1 MTPPT
6 EHNNNNNERD
16 KMSTVTKKPALF
28 TIEQIEYYEILARVS
43 IRRLFPMRHRAD
55 ARDAIAGWIGTLR
68 DAKRI
73 RAYRN
78 F

>member
-1 MTPPT
+1 MS
-6 EHNNNNNERD
+6 EFKQKQHD
-16 KMSTVTKKPALF
+16 KTMSPTVTKKPALF
-28 TIEQIEYYEILARVS
+28 TLAQVEYYETLAKVS

-55 ARDAIAGWIGTLR
+55 AREAIAGWVGTLR
-68 DAKRI
+68 DAKRV

>member
-1 MTPPT
+1 MNHPT
-6 EHNNNNNERD
+6 A
-16 KMSTVTKKPALF
+16 TIKPAMF
-28 TIEQIEYYEILARVS
+28 TREQVEFYENLATVS
-43 IRRLFPMRHRAD
+43 IRRLFPLRLRSD
-55 ARDAIAGWIGTLR
+55 AREAIKGWIGTLR

>member
-1 MTPPT
+1 MNPT
-6 EHNNNNNERD
+6 TTR
-16 KMSTVTKKPALF
+16 KPAMF
-28 TIEQIEYYEILARVS
+28 TLEQVEYWENLACVS
-43 IRRLFPMRHRAD
+43 IRRLFPMRNRAD
-55 ARDAIAGWIGTLR
+55 AREAIVGWVGTLR

>member
-1 MTPPT
+1 MYPT
-6 EHNNNNNERD
+6 ETN
-16 KMSTVTKKPALF
+16 KPAMF
-28 TIEQIEYYEILARVS
+28 TREHVEFYENLATVS
-43 IRRLFPMRHRAD
+43 IRRLFPMRRKPD
-55 ARDAIAGWIGTLR
+55 ASEAIKGWIGTLR

>member
-1 MTPPT
+1 MHTT
-6 EHNNNNNERD
+6 ETR
-16 KMSTVTKKPALF
+16 KPAMF
-28 TIEQIEYYEILARVS
+28 TREQVEFYENLATVS
-43 IRRLFPMRHRAD
+43 IRRLFPMRSKPEARA
-55 ARDAIAGWIGTLR
+55 AINGWLGTLR

>member
-1 MTPPT
+1 MKPS
-6 EHNNNNNERD
+6 ENNTMNQTA
-16 KMSTVTKKPALF
+16 KKAPAMFTVA
-28 TIEQIEYYEILARVS
+28 QVEYYETLSRVS
-43 IRRLFPMRHRAD
+43 IRRLFPMRIRSD
-55 ARDAIAGWIGTLR
+55 AREAIRGWIGTLR

>member
-1 MTPPT
+1 
-6 EHNNNNNERD
+6 
-16 KMSTVTKKPALF
+16 MSTTATKKPALF
-28 TIEQIEYYEILARVS
+28 TLAQVEYYETLAIVS

-55 ARDAIAGWIGTLR
+55 AKEAIAGWIGTLR

>member
-1 MTPPT
+1 MNPT
-6 EHNNNNNERD
+6 ATR
-16 KMSTVTKKPALF
+16 KPAML
-28 TIEQIEYYEILARVS
+28 TREQVEFYENLATVS
-43 IRRLFPMRHRAD
+43 IRRLFPMRLRAD
-55 ARDAIAGWIGTLR
+55 AQEAIRGWIGTLR

>member
-1 MTPPT
+1 M
-6 EHNNNNNERD
+6 
-16 KMSTVTKKPALF
+16 F
-28 TIEQIEYYEILARVS
+28 TREQVEYYETLARVS
-43 IRRLFPMRHRAD
+43 IRRLFPMRLRHD
-55 ARDAIAGWIGTLR
+55 AREAIKGWIGTLR

>member
-1 MTPPT
+1 MTLTTKPRNKT
-6 EHNNNNNERD
+6 
-16 KMSTVTKKPALF
+16 MSTTATKKPALF
-28 TIEQIEYYEILARVS
+28 TLEQVEYYETLARVS

-55 ARDAIAGWIGTLR
+55 AREAITGWVGTLR

>member
-1 MTPPT
+1 M
-6 EHNNNNNERD
+6 
-16 KMSTVTKKPALF
+16 F
-28 TIEQIEYYEILARVS
+28 TREQVEFYENLATVS
-43 IRRLFPMRHRAD
+43 IRRLFPMRLRAD
-55 ARDAIAGWIGTLR
+55 AQDAIRGWIGTLR

>member
-1 MTPPT
+1 MHPT
-6 EHNNNNNERD
+6 E
-16 KMSTVTKKPALF
+16 SKKPAMF
-28 TIEQIEYYEILARVS
+28 TRDQVEFYENLATVS
-43 IRRLFPMRHRAD
+43 IRRLFPLR
-55 ARDAIAGWIGTLR
+55 RDAEACAAIRGWVGTLR

>member
-1 MTPPT
+1 MNPT
-6 EHNNNNNERD
+6 
-16 KMSTVTKKPALF
+16 STRKPAMF
-28 TIEQIEYYEILARVS
+28 TLEQVEYYETLSRVS
-43 IRRLFPMRHRAD
+43 IRRLFPMRIRSD
-55 ARDAIAGWIGTLR
+55 AREAIRGWIGTLR

>member
-1 MTPPT
+1 MHPT
-6 EHNNNNNERD
+6 ETH
-16 KMSTVTKKPALF
+16 KPAMF
-28 TIEQIEYYEILARVS
+28 TREQVEYYETLARVS
-43 IRRLFPMRHRAD
+43 IRRLFPMRLRKD
-55 ARDAIAGWIGTLR
+55 AKEAIKGWIGTLR

>member
-1 MTPPT
+1 MKPT
-6 EHNNNNNERD
+6 ETR
-16 KMSTVTKKPALF
+16 KPAMF
-28 TIEQIEYYEILARVS
+28 TLAQVEYYETLAVVS
-43 IRRLFPMRHRAD
+43 IRRLFPMRNRAD
-55 ARDAIAGWIGTLR
+55 AREAIAGWVGTLR